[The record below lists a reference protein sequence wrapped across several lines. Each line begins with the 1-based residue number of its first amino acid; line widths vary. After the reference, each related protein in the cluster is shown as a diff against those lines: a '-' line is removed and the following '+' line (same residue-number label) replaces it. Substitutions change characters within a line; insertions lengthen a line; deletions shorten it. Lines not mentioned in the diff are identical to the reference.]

1 MTAQVH
7 CFVIRDE
14 RREGVRHEET
24 EMDRQCVSHFLQA
37 TREIERQWN
46 QDTGD
51 NQSEGQSEGMDS
63 EDIQRDMKLNVHFNL

>member
-37 TREIERQWN
+37 TREIE
-46 QDTGD
+46 
-51 NQSEGQSEGMDS
+51 
-63 EDIQRDMKLNVHFNL
+63 I